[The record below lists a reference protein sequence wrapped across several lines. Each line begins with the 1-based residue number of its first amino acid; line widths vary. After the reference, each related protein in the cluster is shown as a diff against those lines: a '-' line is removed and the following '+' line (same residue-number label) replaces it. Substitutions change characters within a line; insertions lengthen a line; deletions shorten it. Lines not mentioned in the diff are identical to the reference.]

1 MASTLIP
8 QRVYQPTQI
17 NACPCNSAFIA
28 DAYVSISC
36 IKKTM
41 DTLCDVRDDEDA
53 KAPELP
59 NELWVNIFNH
69 LSHGD
74 LLGTRVVCKHWYQL
88 VSTSELKR
96 KSILV
101 ITQKNLKD
109 IINLIVYKDLKYERL
124 EINGKWDTFSSEEQE
139 FLIKIFKTLESDITH
154 LRLCGSTFLPL
165 LNNPLPKL
173 TELDLSRM
181 QPWDNFPI
189 DFNKFLN
196 VKSILMPLFRSHR
209 LLSQLT
215 WTLIKIPKICL
226 ERLSLNITPSPFPPV
241 EGFLLATHASTL
253 RWLKFGLSRPLRE
266 VELYMQDVFK
276 TFTKLEALDITGV
289 RDDYKRTVLQ
299 HLPEQNPLK
308 VIALR
313 IYSHDYDLL
322 ELIQRKWSKS
332 LVRIDLTCHM
342 SGNVATPFNFTSS
355 KIRCLRLLG
364 DEMAP
369 EYLLDCIAPT
379 TNKTLTVLKLHI
391 PIPAGHLFGDLLQR
405 LPYLIDLDLRGTQST
420 ITDEEMNCIFRYL
433 IHLRQLALGRC
444 IHDNNDFPYSTDN
457 ISNLKCLQKLMSCFC
472 PIKILQILNLN
483 FKFIELKYLHIEP
496 CERSSDLSVPIFLD
510 IYKTYFPALERL
522 SSPELDFAS
531 KSVEEMRKS
540 FPRIRRYDLHV

>member
-1 MASTLIP
+1 MEVNPFGSTMGSTLIP
-8 QRVYQPTQI
+8 QRINQPTQ
-17 NACPCNSAFIA
+17 
-28 DAYVSISC
+28 
-36 IKKTM
+36 KTM

-74 LLGTRVVCKHWYQL
+74 LLGTRAVCKHWYQL

-96 KSILV
+96 KSKLV
-101 ITQKNLKD
+101 ITQQNLKD
-109 IINLIVYKDLKYERL
+109 IINLMEYKDLKYERV
-124 EINGKWDTFSSEEQE
+124 EINGKWDNFSSEEQE
-139 FLIKIFKTLESDITH
+139 FLIKIFKNLESDITH
-154 LRLCGSTFLPL
+154 LRLCSSTFFPL
-165 LNNPLPKL
+165 LNNSLPKL
-173 TELDLSRM
+173 TELDFSRM
-181 QPWDNFPI
+181 QPWHNFPI

-215 WTLIKIPKICL
+215 WMLVKIPKLCL

-241 EGFLLATHASTL
+241 EGLIMLATHASTL
-253 RWLKFGLSRPLRE
+253 RWLKFGLSRSLHE

-276 TFTKLEALDITGV
+276 TFTQLEVLDITGV
-289 RDDYKRTVLQ
+289 REEYKRTILQ
-299 HLPEQNPLK
+299 NLPEQNPLK
-308 VIALR
+308 VIVLK

-342 SGNVATPFNFTSS
+342 NGNVATPFNFTSS

-379 TNKTLTVLKLHI
+379 TNKTLTMLKLHI

-405 LPYLIDLDLRGTQST
+405 LPYLIALDLRGTQST
-420 ITDEEMNCIFRYL
+420 ITDEEMDYIFRYL
-433 IHLRQLALGRC
+433 IHLQQLALGRC
-444 IHDNNDFPYSTDN
+444 TGENNDFPCSAAN
-457 ISNLKCLQKLMSCFC
+457 ISNLKCLQTLMSCFC
-472 PIKILQILNLN
+472 PIKTLQILNLN
-483 FKFIELKYLHIEP
+483 FKFMELKYLHIEP

-510 IYKTYFPALERL
+510 IYKTYFPALESL
-522 SSPELDFAS
+522 SSLELDFTS

-540 FPRIRRYDLHV
+540 FPRIRRYDLHA